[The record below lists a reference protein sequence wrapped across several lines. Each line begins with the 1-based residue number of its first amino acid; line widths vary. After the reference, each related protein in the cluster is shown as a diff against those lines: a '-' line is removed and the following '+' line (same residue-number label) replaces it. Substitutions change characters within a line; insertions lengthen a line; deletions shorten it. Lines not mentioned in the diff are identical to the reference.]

1 MSNASE
7 KSLMKL
13 RSLIEEENNIREY
26 IRPKE
31 GWTIYGLKRTT
42 FQRLAMK
49 AGAVYKVGTVVLINK
64 RIFDE
69 YLDSHKMGQVVDVG
83 QAQTV

>member
-1 MSNASE
+1 MSNASG

-49 AGAVYKVGTVVLINK
+49 AGTVYKVGTVVLINK